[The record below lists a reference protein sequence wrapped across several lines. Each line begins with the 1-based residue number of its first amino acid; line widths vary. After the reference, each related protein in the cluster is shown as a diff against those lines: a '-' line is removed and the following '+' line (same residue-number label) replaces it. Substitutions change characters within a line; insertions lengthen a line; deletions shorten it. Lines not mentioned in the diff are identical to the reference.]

1 MAGLRVTEDELRAL
15 LVTRLETLDGGE
27 FEKARRMAA
36 RHRIPLE
43 RALVERGR
51 IPIGFL
57 LKELAE
63 SWGLSFIDLKV
74 SDVKLNALR
83 TLPEEYARA
92 HTLVPFELS
101 ESQLKV
107 AMWDP
112 RDRRIIDEIQRK
124 TGFRV
129 VPHLGPETAIRRAH
143 LLYKESVRA
152 MLERS
157 SADEAVSLP
166 LTRHAGQDDG
176 PAVELLNRILE
187 YAAVTRAS
195 DIHIEPYELETL
207 VRCRIDGMLQEIM
220 SLSPQALPPL
230 VSRIKILSGMRIDE
244 QRAPQDGR
252 FETDLGGL
260 KLDLRVSSLPTQWG
274 EKLVIRVLAKE
285 MLLVDLEDLGLSGAD
300 YVIVLRNILRPFGMV
315 LITGPTGSGKSTTL
329 YAMLMRLGIERQ
341 NVVNISTIEDPVEY
355 TLPRINQT
363 PLNPAA
369 GIDFSTGLRAL
380 LRQDPDIIMVGEIR
394 DRETAEIAVRAAL
407 VGRLLLSTLHT
418 NEATGAVPRLLDMGV
433 EPFLLASTLALVVAQ
448 RLVRRICVG
457 CRTSVTPDG
466 SLLKALRAR
475 PDFDETMRALQGQ
488 GVVSKGDDPLSGLR
502 LFRGKGCPQC
512 GGSGFKGRLAVFELF
527 EVDDQIRGM
536 VMERRDAAAMR
547 RAAIAK
553 GMMTM
558 FQDGVAKAL
567 LGESTLEEV
576 FRVAL

>member
-1 MAGLRVTEDELRAL
+1 MAGLRVGEEELRAL
-15 LVTRLETLDGGE
+15 LVTRLEMLDEGE

-43 RALVERGR
+43 RALVDRGR
-51 IPIGFL
+51 IPLGFL

-63 SWGLSFIDLKV
+63 SWGVSFIDLKV
-74 SDVKLNALR
+74 SDVKLEALR

-92 HTLVPFELS
+92 HALVPFERS

-112 RDRRIIDEIQRK
+112 RDLRIIEEIRRK
-124 TGFRV
+124 TGCSV
-129 VPHLGPETAIRRAH
+129 IPYLSPEAAIRRAQ
-143 LLYKESVRA
+143 LLYKGDLRA

-157 SADEAVSLP
+157 AADDAVQLP
-166 LTRHAGQDDG
+166 RTRQPGQDEVT
-176 PAVELLNRILE
+176 AVQLLNRILE
-187 YAAVTRAS
+187 YAAVSRAS

-207 VRCRIDGMLQEIM
+207 VRCRMDGVLQEIL

-230 VSRIKILSGMRIDE
+230 VSRVKILSGMRIDE

-260 KLDLRVSSLPTQWG
+260 KLDFRVSSLPTQWG

-285 MLLVDLEDLGLSGAD
+285 MLLVDLEGLGLSEAD
-300 YVIVLRNILRPFGMV
+300 YEILLRNILRPFGMV
-315 LITGPTGSGKSTTL
+315 LVTGPTGSGKSTTL
-329 YAMLMRLGIERQ
+329 YAMLLRLGIERQ

-394 DRETAEIAVRAAL
+394 DRDTAEIAVRAAL

-418 NEATGAVPRLLDMGV
+418 NDSTGAVPRLLDMGV
-433 EPFLLASTLALVVAQ
+433 EAFLLASTLALVMGQ

-466 SLLKALRAR
+466 SLLKALRSR
-475 PDFDETMRALQGQ
+475 LDFEETMGVLQRQ
-488 GVVSKGDDPLSGLR
+488 GVVGTGDDPFSGLR

-512 GGSGFKGRLAVFELF
+512 GGTGFKGRLAVFELF
-527 EVDDQIRGM
+527 EVDDQIRSM
-536 VMERRDAAAMR
+536 IMERRDASVIR
-547 RAAIAK
+547 GAAIAR
-553 GMMTM
+553 GMKTM
-558 FQDGVAKAL
+558 FQDGLAKVV
-567 LGESTLEEV
+567 LGETALEEV
-576 FRVAL
+576 FRVTL